1 MPLCSSEL
9 LLWFH
14 LFLVA
19 ELCGQFLD
27 PAMNSAVLLGASSH
41 SSPCAPCPIP
51 RKRGF
56 CGPLLSPPQTAFS
69 SPPRQLSNP
78 PKMVTA
84 SLAEV
89 LWAPQLL
96 LPQAFCLPEV
106 LLMLVVLVVPKVLQL
121 LAVFVVVVGEVE
133 GEPFFHF
140 GPFWHFASPGCL
152 SPTASLSFS
161 PVIFGTSSF
170 LALLVPGAHLFQ
182 LLLDVQHLQPLLDAR
197 LLLGVRRLL
206 GVVHHPA

>member
-1 MPLCSSEL
+1 MPLCSSAL

-14 LFLVA
+14 LFLVV

-27 PAMNSAVLLGASSH
+27 PAMTSAVLLGASSH

-56 CGPLLSPPQTAFS
+56 CGLLLSPPQTAFS
-69 SPPRQLSNP
+69 FPPRQPSNP

-89 LWAPQLL
+89 LWTPQLS

-106 LLMLVVLVVPKVLQL
+106 LVTLVVLVVPKVLQL
-121 LAVFVVVVGEVE
+121 LAVFVVVVGKVE
-133 GEPFFHF
+133 GEPSFHF
-140 GPFWHFASPGCL
+140 GPFWPFASPGCL
-152 SPTASLSFS
+152 SPTASPSFS
-161 PVIFGTSSF
+161 PVPFGTSSF
-170 LALLVPGAHLFQ
+170 LAPRVLGAHLFQ
-182 LLLDVQHLQPLLDAR
+182 LLLDVQHLQPLLNAR
-197 LLLGVRRLL
+197 LLL
-206 GVVHHPA
+206 GVVHHPAG